1 MEKHH
6 SRETGF
12 LISIS
17 EISAVKNIPSSGEGI
32 IFICIR
38 NIFFNQKYFLKGIS
52 SKYPIPSSYNQLPS
66 FIFKISIFSE
76 VVNTNPVE
84 HMLMAFFA
92 KIVKRFL
99 ALLLSHFSNRSFL
112 QPYHN
117 WLLTRLFYNSF
128 FLGWGM
134 LESACSCISSRKILV
149 TWKLAQ
155 LALFTT

>member
-76 VVNTNPVE
+76 VLNTNPVE

-99 ALLLSHFSNRSFL
+99 TLLLSHFSNRSFL

-117 WLLTRLFYNSF
+117 WLLTRLFYKSF

-134 LESACSCISSRKILV
+134 LESACSCISSRKILL
-149 TWKLAQ
+149 T
-155 LALFTT
+155 

>member
-76 VVNTNPVE
+76 VLNTNPVE

-117 WLLTRLFYNSF
+117 WLLTRLFYKSF

-149 TWKLAQ
+149 T
-155 LALFTT
+155 

>member
-117 WLLTRLFYNSF
+117 WLLTRLFYKSF

>member
-76 VVNTNPVE
+76 VLNTNPVE

-99 ALLLSHFSNRSFL
+99 TLLLSHFSNRSFL

-117 WLLTRLFYNSF
+117 WLLTRLFYKSF

-149 TWKLAQ
+149 T
-155 LALFTT
+155 

>member
-12 LISIS
+12 LISMS

-76 VVNTNPVE
+76 VLNTNPVE

-117 WLLTRLFYNSF
+117 WLLTRLFYKSF

-149 TWKLAQ
+149 T
-155 LALFTT
+155 

>member
-76 VVNTNPVE
+76 VLNTNPVE
-84 HMLMAFFA
+84 YMLMAFFA

-117 WLLTRLFYNSF
+117 WLLTRLFYKSF

-134 LESACSCISSRKILV
+134 LESACSCISSRKILL
-149 TWKLAQ
+149 T
-155 LALFTT
+155 